1 MNYYINLCLFHQTK
15 QLYELNETRKL
26 TSMYNCFS
34 MPYYSRYPVL
44 WAFYHV
50 QMGLGKT
57 LQAIS
62 LLSYLKIQHIATG
75 PFRKYP
81 TSDLSFCFCFFLHW
95 IILPCYY
102 LYFDHVR
109 SPLQWSYVL

>member
-1 MNYYINLCLFHQTK
+1 
-15 QLYELNETRKL
+15 
-26 TSMYNCFS
+26 
-34 MPYYSRYPVL
+34 MPYYSRYPIL
-44 WAFYHV
+44 WAFDHV

-62 LLSYLKIQHIATG
+62 LLSYLKIQRIAPG

-81 TSDLSFCFCFFLHW
+81 TSDFFFFFLKKHW
-95 IILPCYY
+95 ISPCYY
-102 LYFDHVR
+102 LYFDPVR